1 MFWIILRLGLDWR
14 AFWFLGEGGMEE
26 CLAGNVWAGH
36 LPLLFSMTYGT
47 QTWQRGGLLR
57 GAGGGIR
64 QTEETEETFWH
75 STANAHAA
83 FPIFSLVK
91 TLWFVSFL
99 THGCAVVASGWLFLN
114 IRFSRVSFAPRI
126 FNHIYHFS
134 ETQNKLRPLTA
145 CLLPAALRCAGRCA
159 ACRCAAVSTLLH
171 TPDLGRLVTTP
182 GTSWWYTGSPT
193 MCGSQGL
200 GSLSILA
207 AHIANPEGRRE
218 VSCVFT
224 IKQIN
229 AAPTCL
235 QV

>member
-114 IRFSRVSFAPRI
+114 IRFSHVSFAPRI
-126 FNHIYHFS
+126 FKPH
-134 ETQNKLRPLTA
+134 LPLQWNTKQTF
-145 CLLPAALRCAGRCA
+145 RF
-159 ACRCAAVSTLLH
+159 
-171 TPDLGRLVTTP
+171 
-182 GTSWWYTGSPT
+182 
-193 MCGSQGL
+193 
-200 GSLSILA
+200 ILA
-207 AHIANPEGRRE
+207 VPNSDHWLHVCYLRLWDVQDG
-218 VSCVFT
+218 V
-224 IKQIN
+224 
-229 AAPTCL
+229 
-235 QV
+235 